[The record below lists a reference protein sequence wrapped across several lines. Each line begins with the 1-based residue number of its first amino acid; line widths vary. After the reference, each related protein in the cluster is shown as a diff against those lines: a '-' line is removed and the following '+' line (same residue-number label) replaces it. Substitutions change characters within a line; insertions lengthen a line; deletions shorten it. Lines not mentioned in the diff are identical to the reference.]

1 VDRVFGVAEEGVY
14 TVMLAV
20 REISGVDVAYLYRGP
35 LPVKDQEIEVENE
48 FKPGDRRRG
57 RVTGITG
64 NHRPAGERPLIH
76 AQEVAP

>member
-48 FKPGDRRRG
+48 FKPGDRRRA
-57 RVTGITG
+57 RVTQITG